1 MTNKKRLF
9 DQAKKQFESSEL
21 FNYYLTL
28 LEAGKNDFISK
39 GIEKGYFESSIF
51 WEDFLLADD
60 HLTTIFNA
68 KYADE
73 LVFYYFNRCEIRSTD
88 FEQQLVSKFPLLFVN
103 GVRQTQLFLQSE
115 RLSQLLSVKLPD
127 ELQVHQKVWEWLYQQ
142 DAQRWN
148 KVIEAWDYL
157 KGDSLSNH
165 LINVLIWLE
174 QRYFEDDS
182 DQHLQHLSIV
192 YNCFVSLL
200 MEQFESSELDMTED
214 EFYESFHDSA
224 FRRQENPLEI
234 VLGEISNWVTINESV
249 IVPYSYDL
257 NVHPILGSKQLF
269 DFEYISKKVYEN
281 WKRDGER
288 YQVNRF
294 NYDCDANELID
305 YLETKGETNFNV
317 TPEYYFINKDTHV
330 KILKSRLF
338 LNDLK
343 LQNFILRGKEVST
356 VEVLQSILPYSTNR
370 LHRYIRVLEK
380 YRLVSPKWEQAYYK
394 VIEENSAKEIDVEPY
409 FLMSRKEY
417 VELNL
422 SAMKETSQEVMED
435 LIDLF
440 GSQPKWGVFN
450 RHSVRY
456 DVWNRPFLRIGEMLF
471 CPMLFFA
478 KNDWFYG
485 FAQTAIQ
492 NLNQKYNFAER
503 KRTAILMEEH
513 LGSLFSEKGWSVKV
527 ITDQETSRMKGDIDV
542 FVEDGTTQLLIQLKR
557 TYFRTTLKDAFYESV
572 QSDRKAVQQ
581 LNDGVGFLK
590 SDPSIFQLKS
600 EPIKWIVST
609 SFENVLTEIHG
620 CLKVNYFDLIWML
633 RNGEFGSLKEL
644 IDEMNVGDQKY

>member
-1 MTNKKRLF
+1 MTNKKQLF
-9 DQAKKQFESSEL
+9 DQAGKQFASGEL
-21 FNYYLTL
+21 FNCYLTL
-28 LEAGKNDFISK
+28 LEAGENDFIAK
-39 GIEKGYFESSIF
+39 GIEKGYFDYSDF
-51 WEDFLLADD
+51 WVGFLSEEDHF
-60 HLTTIFNA
+60 TTVFNA

-73 LVFYYFNRCEIRSTD
+73 LVFYYFNRCKIRSTE
-88 FEQQLVSKFPLLFVN
+88 FEQQLASKFPLLFVN
-103 GVRQTQLFLQSE
+103 GVRQTQVFLQPE

-127 ELQVHQKVWEWLYQQ
+127 ELQVHQKVWERLYQQ
-142 DAQRWN
+142 DTQRWN
-148 KVIEAWDYL
+148 NVTVLWDQL
-157 KGDSLSNH
+157 KTDSLSNH
-165 LINVLIWLE
+165 LINTLIWLE
-174 QRYFEDDS
+174 HRYFDDDS
-182 DQHLQHLSIV
+182 DQRLQHLSIV

-200 MEQFESSELDMTED
+200 MEQFESSKIDMTED
-214 EFYESFHDSA
+214 EFYQNFHDSV
-224 FRRQENPLEI
+224 FRRKENPLEV
-234 VLGEISNWVTINESV
+234 VLSEINDWVAFNESV

-257 NVHPILGSKQLF
+257 NVHPIWKNDQLSRL
-269 DFEYISKKVYEN
+269 ENISKETYEN

-294 NYDCDANELID
+294 NYDWEANEMID
-305 YLETKGETNFNV
+305 YFEEKGEIDFNV
-317 TPEYYFINKDTHV
+317 TSEYYRINKDTHV
-330 KILKSRLF
+330 KILKSKLF
-338 LNDLK
+338 LDDLK
-343 LQNFILRGKEVST
+343 LENFILRGKEVST
-356 VEVLQSILPYSTNR
+356 VQVLQSILPYSTNR
-370 LHRYIRVLEK
+370 LHRCIRVLEK
-380 YRLVSPKWEQAYYK
+380 YRSIFPKWEQAYYK
-394 VIEENSAKEIDVEPY
+394 VIEENATKEVDVEPY

-417 VELNL
+417 IELNM

-440 GSQPKWGVFN
+440 GSQPKWGAFN

-471 CPMLFFA
+471 CPMLFFT

-572 QSDRKAVQQ
+572 QSDRKAVQ
-581 LNDGVGFLK
+581 
-590 SDPSIFQLKS
+590 
-600 EPIKWIVST
+600 
-609 SFENVLTEIHG
+609 
-620 CLKVNYFDLIWML
+620 
-633 RNGEFGSLKEL
+633 
-644 IDEMNVGDQKY
+644 

>member
-1 MTNKKRLF
+1 MTNKKQLF
-9 DQAKKQFESSEL
+9 DQAGKQFASGEL
-21 FNYYLTL
+21 FNCYLTL
-28 LEAGKNDFISK
+28 LEAGENDFIAK
-39 GIEKGYFESSIF
+39 GIEKGYFDYSDF
-51 WEDFLLADD
+51 WVGFLSEEDHF
-60 HLTTIFNA
+60 TTVFNA

-73 LVFYYFNRCEIRSTD
+73 LVFYYFNRCKIRSTE
-88 FEQQLVSKFPLLFVN
+88 FEQQLASKFPLLFVN
-103 GVRQTQLFLQSE
+103 GVRQTQVFLQPE

-127 ELQVHQKVWEWLYQQ
+127 ELQVHQKVWERLYQQ
-142 DAQRWN
+142 DTQRWN
-148 KVIEAWDYL
+148 NVTVLWDQL
-157 KGDSLSNH
+157 KTDSLSNH
-165 LINVLIWLE
+165 LINTLIWLE
-174 QRYFEDDS
+174 HRYFDDDS
-182 DQHLQHLSIV
+182 DQRLQHLSIV

-200 MEQFESSELDMTED
+200 MEQFESSKIDMTED
-214 EFYESFHDSA
+214 EFYQNFHDSV
-224 FRRQENPLEI
+224 FRRKENPLEV
-234 VLGEISNWVTINESV
+234 VLSEINDWVAFNESV

-257 NVHPILGSKQLF
+257 NVHPIWKNDQLSRL
-269 DFEYISKKVYEN
+269 ENISKETYEN

-294 NYDCDANELID
+294 NYDWEANEMID
-305 YLETKGETNFNV
+305 YFEEKGEIDFNV
-317 TPEYYFINKDTHV
+317 TSEYYRINKDTHV
-330 KILKSRLF
+330 KILKSKLF
-338 LNDLK
+338 LDDLK
-343 LQNFILRGKEVST
+343 LENFILRGKEVST
-356 VEVLQSILPYSTNR
+356 VQVLQSILPYSTNR
-370 LHRYIRVLEK
+370 LHRCIRVLEK
-380 YRLVSPKWEQAYYK
+380 YRSIFPKWEQAYYK
-394 VIEENSAKEIDVEPY
+394 VIEENATKEVDVEPY

-417 VELNL
+417 IELNM

-440 GSQPKWGVFN
+440 GSQPKWGAFN

-471 CPMLFFA
+471 CPMLFFT

-572 QSDRKAVQQ
+572 QSDRKAAQQ
-581 LNDGVGFLK
+581 LNDGVDFLK
-590 SDPSIFQLKS
+590 VDPSIFQLKS

-609 SFENVLTEIHG
+609 SFENILTEIDG

-633 RNGEFGSLKEL
+633 RNEEFGSLNKL
-644 IDEMNVGDQKY
+644 VDEINFKN

>member
-9 DQAKKQFESSEL
+9 DQAKKQFESNEL

-28 LEAGKNDFISK
+28 LEAGENDLITK
-39 GIEKGYFESSIF
+39 GIEKGYFDHSEF
-51 WEDFLLADD
+51 WVVFLSEVD
-60 HLTTIFNA
+60 HFTTIFNA

-73 LVFYYFNRCEIRSTD
+73 LIFYYFNRCKIQSTV
-88 FEQQLVSKFPLLFVN
+88 FEQQLASKFPLLFIN
-103 GVRQTQLFLQSE
+103 GVRQTQVFLRSE
-115 RLSQLLSVKLPD
+115 RLSQLLTVKLPD
-127 ELQVHQKVWEWLYQQ
+127 ELQVHQKVWKWLDHQ
-142 DAQRWN
+142 DTQRWN
-148 KVIEAWDYL
+148 SVTVLWDQL
-157 KGDSLSNH
+157 KSDSLSNH
-165 LINVLIWLE
+165 LINTLIWLE
-174 QRYFEDDS
+174 HRYFDDDS
-182 DQHLQHLSIV
+182 DQRLQHLSIV

-224 FRRQENPLEI
+224 FRRKENPLEI
-234 VLGEISNWVTINESV
+234 VLSEINDWIAFNES
-249 IVPYSYDL
+249 ITVPYSYDL
-257 NVHPILGSKQLF
+257 NVHPIWENDQLSG
-269 DFEYISKKVYEN
+269 FEYISKKVYEN

-288 YQVNRF
+288 YQVNRS
-294 NYDCDANELID
+294 NYDWEANEMID
-305 YLETKGETNFNV
+305 YLEEKGEIDFNL
-317 TPEYYFINKDTHV
+317 TLEYYRINKDANI
-330 KILKSRLF
+330 KILKSKSF
-338 LNDLK
+338 LDDLK
-343 LQNFILRGKEVST
+343 LENFILRGKEVNT
-356 VEVLQSILPYSTNR
+356 IEVLQSILPFSTNR
-370 LHRYIRVLEK
+370 LHRYIHVLEK
-380 YRLVSPKWEQAYYK
+380 YRSIFSKWEQAYYK
-394 VIEENSAKEIDVEPY
+394 VIEENSAKDIDVKPY

-422 SAMKETSQEVMED
+422 SAIKETSQEVMED

-440 GSQPKWGVFN
+440 GSQPKCGAFN

-492 NLNQKYNFAER
+492 NLNQRYNFAER

-513 LGSLFSEKGWSVKV
+513 LGSLFTEKGWGVKV
-527 ITDQETSRMKGDIDV
+527 IIDQETSRMKGDIDV
-542 FVEDGTTQLLIQLKR
+542 FVEDRDTQLLIQLKR

-572 QSDRKAVQQ
+572 QSDRKAAQQ
-581 LNDGVGFLK
+581 LNDGVDFLK
-590 SDPSIFQLKS
+590 TDTSIFQLKS

-609 SFENVLTEIHG
+609 SFENILTDIDG

-633 RNGEFGSLKEL
+633 RNRKFCSLGELVRL
-644 IDEMNVGDQKY
+644 ICNEE